1 MDNALLQQLITAQ
14 QTTIELLQQQL
25 SRREEPR
32 VKPRAAAHA
41 ILPRLSKEDDIE
53 DFLMTFERTAT
64 LEEWSPTEWA
74 SALAPLLTGVA
85 QEAYFDL
92 DSREAEDYGRL
103 KTEILSRY
111 QLTARDRAVKFHQ
124 WTYTA
129 DQPVRAQIFALI
141 RLTKQWLEPGKGV
154 GHVIE
159 TLVVDKI
166 LRELPSDLKR
176 VVGQGNPL
184 SADDIAQAV
193 ETGELLK
200 SDKEE
205 RKESSNP
212 VPRLTPARPP
222 PKRPSPPRRWEKSAT
237 TQQGRCY
244 KCQSPNHYAPQCPSK
259 DEPMVT
265 ESSLPTPTHPVLRGQ
280 DQHCW
285 LAEIASEIPVR
296 VEGQDVVAILDS
308 GSMVTLVEERMV
320 TSATLLPDKV
330 AVSCIH
336 GDTHY
341 YPTVNLPILTPKG
354 RCTVRAGKV
363 PQLKVPLLI
372 GRDCPLYKELR
383 QMTLCTG
390 RRGTGKKRKSKPEVV
405 VLQGDVAA
413 SSSSAAEEE
422 IATQRLRQIFQ
433 ETTDEDTCEGLYT
446 TQEGRSN
453 QALRDIFEAPSEEGT
468 WKGFSSVTPDG
479 DVEHPP
485 HPSTEVDL
493 HQELKGQ
500 FGTSQHRDPDL
511 KEAMRKVKVIAGR
524 NVDGSGEPPL
534 PYYAIRRGLLYWVVR
549 RRGENQELLMVPRPY
564 RDTVLQLA
572 HSHVLG
578 GHLARDKT
586 IDRIMQ
592 IFYWPRVTRDVA
604 RYCRTCDQCQRTA
617 PRPHL
622 RNPLIPLPI
631 IETPFERI
639 AMDLVGPLPKSAR
652 GHEYILVVIDY
663 ATKFPEA
670 IPLRNM
676 SSKGIAKELFL
687 MFSRVGLPKTI
698 LTDQGTPF
706 MSRLMKDLCWLYQV
720 QQIRTSIF
728 HPQTDGLCEHLNKTI
743 KSMLRRVVSR
753 DGKNWDMLLPHLM
766 FALREVPQ
774 ASTGFSPFELLY
786 GRPCRGILDLAKE
799 TWETQPCPFRS
810 TIEHVTLMRDRLSA
824 VWPIVKEHMEKA
836 QRTQG
841 QAYDKSATPRE
852 FTVGEKVMVLVPT
865 AEHRLLAQ
873 WRGPYEV
880 MKRVS
885 PVNYL
890 IKQPDRR
897 KKVQLYHIN
906 LLKTYHGR
914 EEEVALMALEGKGKE
929 ETLPQVRRGQTLLP
943 EQSRQLDKLIMNFGR
958 IFSPFPGQT
967 DVLFHHIHTEPGKKV
982 HIRPYRIPEARRV
995 IAKKEVREMLRMG
1008 VIEPSTSEWSSPI
1021 VLVPM
1026 SDGSMRLCNDFRG
1039 VNAISTFDAYPMPR
1053 VDELLERLG
1062 KAKFITTLDL
1072 TKGYWQV
1079 PVAPED
1085 RPKTAFA
1092 TPEGLFQY
1100 VRMPFGLHGAAATFQ
1115 RLMDAILRPHQEYA
1129 AAYIDDVVIHSED
1142 WDSHLLRLR
1151 AVLVSLEATGLTANP
1166 NKCCLGLSEAEYLG
1180 YTVGNGK
1187 IRPQAEKTR
1196 AIRDWPRPRT
1206 KRDVRAFLG
1215 ITGYYRRFIPGY
1227 ATIANPLTNLI
1238 RKNLPNQV
1246 EWKDETEE
1254 AFQLL
1259 KDGLCSDPVLQAPD
1273 FSQEFIVQVDASDT
1287 GLGAVLAQ
1295 GKGEAEKP
1303 ILFISRKLSDREQ
1316 RYATVEKEAL
1326 AIMWALDYLRYYLL
1340 GRRFALVTDH
1350 APLTW
1355 MAGKRNNNNRIAR
1368 WFLSLQPFSFH
1379 VIHRAG
1385 SRNGNADALSRRDQD
1400 GGASGARPSGSVL
1413 GGKVCGRT
1421 TRGQAGL
1428 MDSSPT
1434 RHGRQGNQRQ
1444 LSTAD
1449 GTNDILSFPYKRE
1462 NGTSR
1467 EGGKLSLEDGHRERG
1482 AIHEEPLRR

>member
-1 MDNALLQQLITAQ
+1 
-14 QTTIELLQQQL
+14 
-25 SRREEPR
+25 
-32 VKPRAAAHA
+32 
-41 ILPRLSKEDDIE
+41 
-53 DFLMTFERTAT
+53 
-64 LEEWSPTEWA
+64 
-74 SALAPLLTGVA
+74 
-85 QEAYFDL
+85 
-92 DSREAEDYGRL
+92 
-103 KTEILSRY
+103 
-111 QLTARDRAVKFHQ
+111 
-124 WTYTA
+124 
-129 DQPVRAQIFALI
+129 
-141 RLTKQWLEPGKGV
+141 
-154 GHVIE
+154 
-159 TLVVDKI
+159 
-166 LRELPSDLKR
+166 
-176 VVGQGNPL
+176 
-184 SADDIAQAV
+184 
-193 ETGELLK
+193 
-200 SDKEE
+200 
-205 RKESSNP
+205 
-212 VPRLTPARPP
+212 
-222 PKRPSPPRRWEKSAT
+222 
-237 TQQGRCY
+237 
-244 KCQSPNHYAPQCPSK
+244 
-259 DEPMVT
+259 
-265 ESSLPTPTHPVLRGQ
+265 
-280 DQHCW
+280 
-285 LAEIASEIPVR
+285 
-296 VEGQDVVAILDS
+296 
-308 GSMVTLVEERMV
+308 
-320 TSATLLPDKV
+320 
-330 AVSCIH
+330 
-336 GDTHY
+336 
-341 YPTVNLPILTPKG
+341 
-354 RCTVRAGKV
+354 
-363 PQLKVPLLI
+363 
-372 GRDCPLYKELR
+372 
-383 QMTLCTG
+383 MTLCTG

-413 SSSSAAEEE
+413 SSSSTAEEE
-422 IATQRLRQIFQ
+422 IATQRLLQIFQ

-446 TQEGRSN
+446 TQEERSN

-493 HQELKGQ
+493 PQELKGQ
-500 FGTSQHRDPDL
+500 FGTSQHRNPDL
-511 KEAMRKVKVIAGR
+511 REAMRKVKVIDGR
-524 NVDGSGEPPL
+524 NVDGS
-534 PYYAIRRGLLYWVVR
+534 
-549 RRGENQELLMVPRPY
+549 
-564 RDTVLQLA
+564 
-572 HSHVLG
+572 
-578 GHLARDKT
+578 
-586 IDRIMQ
+586 
-592 IFYWPRVTRDVA
+592 
-604 RYCRTCDQCQRTA
+604 
-617 PRPHL
+617 
-622 RNPLIPLPI
+622 
-631 IETPFERI
+631 ETPFERI

-706 MSRLMKDLCWLYQV
+706 MSRLMKDLCRLYQV

-728 HPQTDGLCEHLNKTI
+728 HPQTDGLCERLNKTI

-841 QAYDKSATPRE
+841 RAYDKSATPRE

-929 ETLPQVRRGQTLLP
+929 EALPQVRRGQTLLP

-982 HIRPYRIPEARRV
+982 HIHPYRIPEARRV

-1021 VLVPM
+1021 VLVPK

-1166 NKCCLGLSEAEYLG
+1166 NKCCLGLSEAEY
-1180 YTVGNGK
+1180 TVGNGK

-1196 AIRDWPRPRT
+1196 AIRDWPRPRS

-1295 GKGEAEKP
+1295 GKGEEEKP

-1316 RYATVEKEAL
+1316 RYLTVENEAL
-1326 AIMWALDYLRYYLL
+1326 AIKWALDYL
-1340 GRRFALVTDH
+1340 
-1350 APLTW
+1350 
-1355 MAGKRNNNNRIAR
+1355 
-1368 WFLSLQPFSFH
+1368 
-1379 VIHRAG
+1379 RAG
-1385 SRNGNADALSRRDQD
+1385 SRNGNADALSRREQD
-1400 GGASGARPSGSVL
+1400 GASGVRPSGSVL
-1413 GGKVCGRT
+1413 GGKKSEPPNG
-1421 TRGQAGL
+1421 
-1428 MDSSPT
+1428 SSSATLLP
-1434 RHGRQGNQRQ
+1434 
-1444 LSTAD
+1444 
-1449 GTNDILSFPYKRE
+1449 
-1462 NGTSR
+1462 
-1467 EGGKLSLEDGHRERG
+1467 
-1482 AIHEEPLRR
+1482 